1 MKVLLIAGGK
11 STSIEIREV
20 VEQFYKDIYDIVYN
34 IIGDNEEI
42 SDAFDTIKDK
52 DLKLKVNSRS
62 LSSCEIFYIIG
73 FSNPLLR
80 VKFINLFESLRCKAI
95 NVIHPSAYIATSA
108 IIGEGNYIAANSVI
122 SSNAKIGNHNIINYS
137 VTIGHDASIDSNC
150 TLNPGSRVSGNVTL
164 GNRIL
169 IGANSFIFQ
178 GKAIGNDVLID
189 ALTYI
194 DRDIPENSICSSKQV
209 KVFKR
214 VQ

>member
-1 MKVLLIAGGK
+1 MKILLIAGGK

-20 VEQFYKDIYDIVYN
+20 VQQFYKDIYDIVYN

-42 SDAFDTIKDK
+42 SDSFNTIKDK
-52 DLKLKVNSRS
+52 DLELKVNS
-62 LSSCEIFYIIG
+62 SSSEIFYIIG

-80 VKFINLFESLRCKAI
+80 VKFINIFESLRCKAI
-95 NVIHPSAYIATSA
+95 NIIHPSACISTSA
-108 IIGEGNYIAANSVI
+108 IIGVGNYIAANSVI
-122 SSNAKIGNHNIINYS
+122 SSNAKIENHNIINYN
-137 VTIGHDASIDSNC
+137 VTIGHDASIESNC
-150 TLNPGSRVSGNVTL
+150 IFNPGSRVSGNVTL
-164 GNRIL
+164 GSRIL
-169 IGANSFIFQ
+169 LGANSFIFQ

-194 DRDIPENSICSSKQV
+194 DRDIHENSICSSKQV